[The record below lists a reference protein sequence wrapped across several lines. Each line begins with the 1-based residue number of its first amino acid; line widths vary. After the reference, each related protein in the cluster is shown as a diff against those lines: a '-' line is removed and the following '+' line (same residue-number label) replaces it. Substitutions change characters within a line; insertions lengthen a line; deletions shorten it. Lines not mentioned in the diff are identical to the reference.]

1 MSVKTHL
8 EVLRPCTLCGRGKR
22 HARRPHRGGSGTHL
36 DRRQRRIRTRAD
48 QRRAA
53 FEVAV
58 HCAQR
63 KESQEIVPTGGEELV
78 R

>member
-1 MSVKTHL
+1 MNVDL
-8 EVLRPCTLCGRGKR
+8 I
-22 HARRPHRGGSGTHL
+22 HL
-36 DRRQRRIRTRAD
+36 D
-48 QRRAA
+48 
-53 FEVAV
+53 FEFEFSATVVVYVAV